1 MDEFGIGPLRPTPRA
16 LIEFV
21 GKDAHGNRD
30 RDVLRG
36 EKGKLVFTIQ
46 TSRRDRRI
54 RQPVESDVVEDV
66 VSRKA
71 LGLAVKDACH
81 ERLTGG
87 VVVEYPGRQSDRGIC
102 EPAQRLRAVRHLYG
116 VAQAVLVEKR
126 ELIEGMFLVGC
137 QTGWGWR

>member
-1 MDEFGIGPLRPTPRA
+1 MF
-16 LIEFV
+16 
-21 GKDAHGNRD
+21 
-30 RDVLRG
+30 
-36 EKGKLVFTIQ
+36 
-46 TSRRDRRI
+46 
-54 RQPVESDVVEDV
+54 

-87 VVVEYPGRQSDRGIC
+87 VVVEYPGRQSDRRIC

-137 QTGWGWR
+137 QTGWGWRTGKSRLVNVGWNRARHVV